1 MGGKMSFLC
10 DSGYSVLL
18 HYSGYCVG
26 NKGVF
31 AREFAKFSDKAKK
44 SPEPRKNPLKMG
56 FGI

>member
-1 MGGKMSFLC
+1 MSFLC

-31 AREFAKFSDKAKK
+31 VREFAKFSDKAKK
-44 SPEPRKNPLKMG
+44 SLEPRKNPLKMG